1 MKLLLIQDSPFAPR
15 LVGGLLVEAGVT
27 DLNLVHVRR
36 LSDGLKRLR
45 YETFDVAVVDP
56 GPADARGLEVLRR
69 VQESM
74 SEMPVV
80 VLGGQGS
87 HDTSAPPSRTEG
99 ALLLESIRRAIECKQ
114 AERRLAHLAYHDG
127 LTNLPN
133 RLLLLERITQDMA
146 RSARA
151 STLLAVLFLDL
162 DDFKTVND
170 SWGHAAGDR
179 LLQALAQRLQGQIRA
194 SDTLARVGGD
204 EFVVVLPELA
214 QPKDAVGIVAKLQ
227 QALATP
233 FAVGARELLVS
244 ASIGA
249 SFYPAD
255 GTTPE
260 VLLRKADW
268 AMYAAKHSSS
278 QEIPLAG

>member
-74 SEMPVV
+74 ADIPVV
-80 VLGGQGS
+80 VVGGQGS
-87 HDTSAPPSRTEG
+87 HDASPPTRNEG

-114 AERRLAHLAYHDG
+114 AERHLAHLAYHDG

-133 RLLLLERITQDMA
+133 RLLLLERITQDIA

-151 STLLAVLFLDL
+151 NTLLAVLFLDV

-170 SWGHAAGDR
+170 TWGHETGDR
-179 LLQALAQRLQGQIRA
+179 LLQAIARRLLEQIRA

-214 QPKDAVGIVAKLQ
+214 QPEDAMVVVAKLQ
-227 QALATP
+227 RALATP
-233 FAVGARELLVS
+233 LAVGARELRVS

-249 SFYPAD
+249 SFYPDD

-260 VLLRKADW
+260 VLLRNADW